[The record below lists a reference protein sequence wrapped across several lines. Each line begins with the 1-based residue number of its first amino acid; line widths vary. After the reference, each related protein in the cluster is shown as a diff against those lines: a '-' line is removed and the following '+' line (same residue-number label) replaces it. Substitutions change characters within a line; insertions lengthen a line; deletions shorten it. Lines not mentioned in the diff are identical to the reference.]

1 MNNSF
6 RSSDLIKLHSIT
18 LTNTYINFGGGDG
31 LMKQE
36 NYACSSYSRCR
47 KVESSDKQGRILG
60 PSVART

>member
-31 LMKQE
+31 LIKARELCMFI
-36 NYACSSYSRCR
+36 RTHV
-47 KVESSDKQGRILG
+47 VERLSPLTNREEFWGLL
-60 PSVART
+60 